1 MFQGDTEFFG
11 TSNFTFNGFDK
22 NVERSQ
28 TENIKYFKG
37 IKDLHLF
44 TRNIQYSEY

>member
-22 NVERSQ
+22 NVERCNLSIGSSQ
-28 TENIKYFKG
+28 TENIKYNKG
-37 IKDLHLF
+37 IKDLH
-44 TRNIQYSEY
+44 